1 MSRGVIGNTSDSG
14 SEEFRFETWRD
25 NHDAGTLAGI
35 LILVGQVEKFTPT
48 LWTKWIIVGGDLTRQ
63 PDIQP
68 LTIDIVSGFLFVARL
83 NSLNPIE
90 GFVAILGHLKG
101 LMPPYTIQYLCD
113 RYSVDL
119 CQFPDSIANHI
130 YSLAVCSIF
139 HLF

>member
-1 MSRGVIGNTSDSG
+1 MLRQVYY
-14 SEEFRFETWRD
+14 
-25 NHDAGTLAGI
+25 
-35 LILVGQVEKFTPT
+35 ILVFFWIRRVQVRDLTGQPRCRYFSRHFNFGRSGREVYPDIMNK
-48 LWTKWIIVGGDLTRQ
+48 VNNRRGDLTRQ